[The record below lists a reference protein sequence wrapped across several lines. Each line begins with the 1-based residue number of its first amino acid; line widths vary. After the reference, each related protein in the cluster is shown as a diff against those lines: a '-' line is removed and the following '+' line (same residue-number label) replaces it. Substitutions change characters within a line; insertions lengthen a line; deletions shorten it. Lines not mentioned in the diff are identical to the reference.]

1 MGTAESARGGGRVHA
16 VQSWLAERG
25 NSASGRLTISWAR
38 TYFAASRN
46 SACAATI
53 YSSLSVLPTALVG
66 VAYLHL
72 SSSDSNAFAD
82 RIVDHLRLDGATA
95 DLVHATF
102 ASTSANATAATAGA
116 VA

>member
-46 SACAATI
+46 SACAVTV

-72 SSSDSNAFAD
+72 SSSGANAFAD
-82 RIVDHLRLDGATA
+82 RIVAHLRLHGETA
-95 DLVHATF
+95 SLVHATF
-102 ASTSANATAATAGA
+102 ASTSDNAIAATVAGS
-116 VA
+116 